1 MQTELKPEVVLC
13 PNCKE
18 DVPKTLYCLNCGY
31 PLYKMDV
38 LEKAKK
44 EEAEKKPEDV
54 VIEVAPEPFSL
65 EPLKELAEIT
75 PIEAEPEEPEVVEDA
90 PVEMTEIQTEVIP
103 TDLALVIDEVTDIE
117 AVTEDEVTVE
127 DVVAHA
133 AKALQLEPEPVEEV
147 VEVVEEEAAEV
158 IEVEEVVAV
167 VEENAI
173 EVIEVEEVVAVVE
186 ENAIEVIEVEE
197 IPIVDEPEPEVEE
210 VVEETFVE
218 VVAEAEPSFEPD
230 PVIREIMETFAKNI
244 AMKIRLVKLL
254 KDGEVKLETF
264 NRLFESYAARGELLM
279 NSRNEMMERV
289 KFDLDNMERGLNEAK
304 IGLEELKIRMSIGD
318 ASDEEY
324 NAKAPGFEWDIQKYQ
339 GDVEKSR
346 AEIKFLGDLNTVI
359 SEDDISEL
367 KDLGEEVLDSLE
379 DLTYS
384 GSINPEIAH
393 RIKVTLDEA
402 LSCLSN
408 TCVG

>member
-13 PNCKE
+13 TNCKE

-31 PLYKMDV
+31 PLYKMDM
-38 LEKAKK
+38 LEQAKK
-44 EEAEKKPEDV
+44 EEAEAEPEDV

-65 EPLKELAEIT
+65 EPLRELAEIT
-75 PIEAEPEEPEVVEDA
+75 PIEAEPEEPDVVEDA

-117 AVTEDEVTVE
+117 AVTEDEITVE

-173 EVIEVEEVVAVVE
+173 EVIEVEE
-186 ENAIEVIEVEE
+186 

-210 VVEETFVE
+210 VVV
-218 VVAEAEPSFEPD
+218 EAEPSFEPD
-230 PVIREIMETFAKNI
+230 PVVREIMETFAKNI

-346 AEIKFLGDLNTVI
+346 AEIKFLGDLKTVI
-359 SEDDISEL
+359 SEDEISEL
-367 KDLGEEVLDSLE
+367 KDLGGEGLESLE

>member
-44 EEAEKKPEDV
+44 EEPAEEDEEV

-65 EPLKELAEIT
+65 EPLKELAEIM
-75 PIEAEPEEPEVVEDA
+75 PIEAKPEEPEVVEDA
-90 PVEMTEIQTEVIP
+90 PVEMTEIQAEVIP

-117 AVTEDEVTVE
+117 AVAKVEVTVE
-127 DVVAHA
+127 DVVEHA
-133 AKALQLEPEPVEEV
+133 VKAFQLEPEPVEEV

-158 IEVEEVVAV
+158 IEVEEVVI
-167 VEENAI
+167 VE
-173 EVIEVEEVVAVVE
+173 
-186 ENAIEVIEVEE
+186 
-197 IPIVDEPEPEVEE
+197 EPEPEA
-210 VVEETFVE
+210 EETDEEPFVE

-230 PVIREIMETFAKNI
+230 PVIREVMETFAKNI

-264 NRLFESYAARGELLM
+264 SRLFESYAARGELLM
-279 NSRNEMMERV
+279 NSRNEMLERV
-289 KFDLDNMERGLNEAK
+289 KFDLDNMERGLNEAR
-304 IGLEELKIRMSIGD
+304 IGLEELKIRMSIRD

-346 AEIKFLGDLNTVI
+346 AEIKFLGDLAIVI
-359 SEDDISEL
+359 SEDEISEL
-367 KDLGEEVLDSLE
+367 RNLGGEGLDSLE

-384 GSINPEIAH
+384 GAINPEIAR

>member
-44 EEAEKKPEDV
+44 EEPAEEDEEV

-65 EPLKELAEIT
+65 EPLKELAEIM
-75 PIEAEPEEPEVVEDA
+75 PIEAKPEEPEVVEDA
-90 PVEMTEIQTEVIP
+90 PVEMTEIQAEVIP

-117 AVTEDEVTVE
+117 AVVKEEFTVE
-127 DVVAHA
+127 DVVEHA
-133 AKALQLEPEPVEEV
+133 VKAFQLEPEPVEEV

-158 IEVEEVVAV
+158 IEVEEVVI
-167 VEENAI
+167 VE
-173 EVIEVEEVVAVVE
+173 
-186 ENAIEVIEVEE
+186 
-197 IPIVDEPEPEVEE
+197 EPEPEAEE
-210 VVEETFVE
+210 ADEEPFVE
-218 VVAEAEPSFEPD
+218 VVVEAEPSFEPD
-230 PVIREIMETFAKNI
+230 PVIREVMETFAKNI
-244 AMKIRLVKLL
+244 AMKVRLVKLL

-264 NRLFESYAARGELLM
+264 SRLFESYAARGELLM
-279 NSRNEMMERV
+279 NSRNEMLERV
-289 KFDLDNMERGLNEAK
+289 KFDLDNMERGLNEAR
-304 IGLEELKIRMSIGD
+304 IGLEELKIRMSIRD

-346 AEIKFLGDLNTVI
+346 AEIKFLGDLAIVI
-359 SEDDISEL
+359 SEDEISEL
-367 KDLGEEVLDSLE
+367 RNLGGEGLDSLE

-384 GSINPEIAH
+384 GAINPEIAR

>member
-18 DVPKTLYCLNCGY
+18 EVPKTLYCLNCGY

-38 LEKAKK
+38 LEKAKEEEPK
-44 EEAEKKPEDV
+44 EEPEEV
-54 VIEVAPEPFSL
+54 IIEVAPEPFSL
-65 EPLKELAEIT
+65 EPLRELAEIA
-75 PIEAEPEEPEVVEDA
+75 PIEVELEEPEVVEDA
-90 PVEMTEIQTEVIP
+90 PVEMTEIQAEVIP

-117 AVTEDEVTVE
+117 HVAKEDVTVE
-127 DVVAHA
+127 DVVEHA
-133 AKALQLEPEPVEEV
+133 VKAFQLEPEPVEEV
-147 VEVVEEEAAEV
+147 VEVVEEAAEV
-158 IEVEEVVAV
+158 VEVEEVPV
-167 VEENAI
+167 
-173 EVIEVEEVVAVVE
+173 
-186 ENAIEVIEVEE
+186 
-197 IPIVDEPEPEVEE
+197 VDEPEPEIEE
-210 VVEETFVE
+210 VVEEPFVE

-230 PVIREIMETFAKNI
+230 PVIREVMETFAKNI

-264 NRLFESYAARGELLM
+264 SRLFESYAARGELLM
-279 NSRNEMMERV
+279 NSRNEMLERV
-289 KFDLDNMERGLNEAK
+289 KFDLDNMERGLNEAR
-304 IGLEELKIRMSIGD
+304 IGLEELKIRMSIRD

-339 GDVEKSR
+339 VDVEKSR
-346 AEIKFLGDLNTVI
+346 AEIKFLGDLNMVI
-359 SEDDISEL
+359 SEDEISEL
-367 KDLGEEVLDSLE
+367 RNLGREGLDSLE

-384 GSINPEIAH
+384 GAINPEIAH

>member
-18 DVPKTLYCLNCGY
+18 EVPKTLYCLNCGY

-38 LEKAKK
+38 LEKAK
-44 EEAEKKPEDV
+44 EEEPAEEPEEV

-75 PIEAEPEEPEVVEDA
+75 PIEAEPEVVEDA
-90 PVEMTEIQTEVIP
+90 PVEMTEIQAEVIP
-103 TDLALVIDEVTDIE
+103 TDLALVIDEITDIE
-117 AVTEDEVTVE
+117 PVAEEGVTVE
-127 DVVAHA
+127 DVVEHA
-133 AKALQLEPEPVEEV
+133 VKAFQLEPEPVEEV
-147 VEVVEEEAAEV
+147 VEVVEEETAEV
-158 IEVEEVVAV
+158 IEVEEVPV
-167 VEENAI
+167 
-173 EVIEVEEVVAVVE
+173 
-186 ENAIEVIEVEE
+186 
-197 IPIVDEPEPEVEE
+197 VDEPEPEVVE
-210 VVEETFVE
+210 VVEEPLVE
-218 VVAEAEPSFEPD
+218 VVTEAEPSFEPD
-230 PVIREIMETFAKNI
+230 PVVREIMENFAKNI

-279 NSRNEMMERV
+279 NSRNEMLERV
-289 KFDLDNMERGLNEAK
+289 KFDLDNMERGLNEAR
-304 IGLEELKIRMSIGD
+304 IGLDELKIRKSIGD

-324 NAKAPGFEWDIQKYQ
+324 SAKAPGFEWDIQKYH
-339 GDVEKSR
+339 GDVEKSK
-346 AEIKFLGDLNTVI
+346 AEIKFLGDLNTVT
-359 SEDDISEL
+359 SGDEISEL
-367 KDLGEEVLDSLE
+367 KDLGGEVLDSLE

>member
-13 PNCKE
+13 TNCKE

-31 PLYKMDV
+31 PLYKMDM
-38 LEKAKK
+38 LEQAKK
-44 EEAEKKPEDV
+44 EEAEPEDV

-65 EPLKELAEIT
+65 EPLRELAEIT

-90 PVEMTEIQTEVIP
+90 PVEMTEIQTEVVP

-117 AVTEDEVTVE
+117 AVTEDEITVE

-147 VEVVEEEAAEV
+147 VEVIEEEAAEV

-167 VEENAI
+167 VEENAV

-186 ENAIEVIEVEE
+186 ENAVEVIEIEE

-210 VVEETFVE
+210 VVAEPFVE
-218 VVAEAEPSFEPD
+218 VVVEAEPGFEPD
-230 PVIREIMETFAKNI
+230 PVVREIMETFAKNI

-339 GDVEKSR
+339 GDVEKGR
-346 AEIKFLGDLNTVI
+346 AEIKFLGDLKTVI
-359 SEDDISEL
+359 SEDEISEL
-367 KDLGEEVLDSLE
+367 KDLCGEGLDSLE

>member
-13 PNCKE
+13 TNCKE
-18 DVPKTLYCLNCGY
+18 EVPKTLYCLNCGY
-31 PLYKMDV
+31 PLYKMDM
-38 LEKAKK
+38 LEQAKK
-44 EEAEKKPEDV
+44 EEAEAEPEDV

-65 EPLKELAEIT
+65 EPLRELAEIT

-117 AVTEDEVTVE
+117 AVTEDEITVE
-127 DVVAHA
+127 DIVAHA

-147 VEVVEEEAAEV
+147 VEVIEEEAAEV
-158 IEVEEVVAV
+158 IEVEE
-167 VEENAI
+167 I
-173 EVIEVEEVVAVVE
+173 L
-186 ENAIEVIEVEE
+186 
-197 IPIVDEPEPEVEE
+197 IVDEPEPEVEE
-210 VVEETFVE
+210 VVEEPFVE
-218 VVAEAEPSFEPD
+218 VVVEAEPSFEPD
-230 PVIREIMETFAKNI
+230 PVVREIMETFAKNI

-359 SEDDISEL
+359 SEDEISEL
-367 KDLGEEVLDSLE
+367 KDLCGEGLDSLE

>member
-13 PNCKE
+13 TNCKE
-18 DVPKTLYCLNCGY
+18 NVPKTLYCLNCGY
-31 PLYKMDV
+31 PLYKMDM
-38 LEKAKK
+38 LEQAKK
-44 EEAEKKPEDV
+44 EEAEAEPEDV

-65 EPLKELAEIT
+65 EPLRELAEIT
-75 PIEAEPEEPEVVEDA
+75 PIEAEPEAPEVVEDT

-117 AVTEDEVTVE
+117 AVTENEIT
-127 DVVAHA
+127 
-133 AKALQLEPEPVEEV
+133 VEEV
-147 VEVVEEEAAEV
+147 VEVIEEEAAEV

-167 VEENAI
+167 VEENAV
-173 EVIEVEEVVAVVE
+173 EVIE
-186 ENAIEVIEVEE
+186 IEE
-197 IPIVDEPEPEVEE
+197 IPIVNEPEPEAEE
-210 VVEETFVE
+210 VVEEPFVE
-218 VVAEAEPSFEPD
+218 VIVEAEPSFEPD
-230 PVIREIMETFAKNI
+230 PDVREIMETFAKNI

-339 GDVEKSR
+339 GDVEKGR

-359 SEDDISEL
+359 SEDEISEL
-367 KDLGEEVLDSLE
+367 KDLGGEGLDSLE

-384 GSINPEIAH
+384 GAINPEIAH

>member
-44 EEAEKKPEDV
+44 EEAEKEPEDV

-65 EPLKELAEIT
+65 EPLKELVEIM

-127 DVVAHA
+127 DVVEHA
-133 AKALQLEPEPVEEV
+133 VKVFQLEPEPVEEIV
-147 VEVVEEEAAEV
+147 AVVEEEAAEV
-158 IEVEEVVAV
+158 IEVEEV
-167 VEENAI
+167 AI
-173 EVIEVEEVVAVVE
+173 LE
-186 ENAIEVIEVEE
+186 
-197 IPIVDEPEPEVEE
+197 EPEPEVEE
-210 VVEETFVE
+210 VVEEPFVE

-289 KFDLDNMERGLNEAK
+289 KFDLDNMERGLNEAR

-346 AEIKFLGDLNTVI
+346 AEIKFLGDLKTVI
-359 SEDDISEL
+359 SEDEISEL
-367 KDLGEEVLDSLE
+367 KDLCGEGLDSLE

>member
-13 PNCKE
+13 TNCKE
-18 DVPKTLYCLNCGY
+18 NVPKTLYCLNCGY
-31 PLYKMDV
+31 PLYKMDM
-38 LEKAKK
+38 LEQAKK
-44 EEAEKKPEDV
+44 EEAEAEPEDV

-65 EPLKELAEIT
+65 EPLRELAEIT
-75 PIEAEPEEPEVVEDA
+75 PIEVEPEAPDVVEDT

-117 AVTEDEVTVE
+117 AVTEDEITVE

-133 AKALQLEPEPVEEV
+133 AKALQLESEPVEEV

-167 VEENAI
+167 VEENAV
-173 EVIEVEEVVAVVE
+173 EVIE
-186 ENAIEVIEVEE
+186 IEE
-197 IPIVDEPEPEVEE
+197 IPIVDEPEPEVEA
-210 VVEETFVE
+210 VVEEPFVE
-218 VVAEAEPSFEPD
+218 VIVEAEPSFEPD
-230 PVIREIMETFAKNI
+230 PDVREIMETFAKNI

-289 KFDLDNMERGLNEAK
+289 KFDLDNMERGLNEAR

-339 GDVEKSR
+339 GDVEKGR

-359 SEDDISEL
+359 SEDEISEL
-367 KDLGEEVLDSLE
+367 KDLGGEGLESLE

-384 GSINPEIAH
+384 GAINPEIAH

>member
-13 PNCKE
+13 TNCKE
-18 DVPKTLYCLNCGY
+18 EVPKTLYCLNCGY
-31 PLYKMDV
+31 PLYKMDM
-38 LEKAKK
+38 LEQAKK
-44 EEAEKKPEDV
+44 EEAEPEDV
-54 VIEVAPEPFSL
+54 VIEVASEPFSL
-65 EPLKELAEIT
+65 EPLRELAEIT
-75 PIEAEPEEPEVVEDA
+75 PIEAEPEEPDVVEDA

-117 AVTEDEVTVE
+117 AVTEDKVTVE

-147 VEVVEEEAAEV
+147 VEVIEEEAA
-158 IEVEEVVAV
+158 
-167 VEENAI
+167 
-173 EVIEVEEVVAVVE
+173 
-186 ENAIEVIEVEE
+186 EVIEVEE

-210 VVEETFVE
+210 VVEEPFVE
-218 VVAEAEPSFEPD
+218 VVVEAEPGFEPD
-230 PVIREIMETFAKNI
+230 PVVREIMKTFAKNI

-289 KFDLDNMERGLNEAK
+289 KFDLDNMERGLNEAR

-346 AEIKFLGDLNTVI
+346 AEIKFLGDLKTVI
-359 SEDDISEL
+359 SEDEISEL
-367 KDLGEEVLDSLE
+367 KDLCGEGLDSLE

>member
-44 EEAEKKPEDV
+44 EEPAEEDEEV

-65 EPLKELAEIT
+65 EPLKELAEIM
-75 PIEAEPEEPEVVEDA
+75 PIEAKPEEPEVVEDA
-90 PVEMTEIQTEVIP
+90 PVEMTEIQAEVIP

-117 AVTEDEVTVE
+117 AVAKVEVTVE
-127 DVVAHA
+127 DVVEHA
-133 AKALQLEPEPVEEV
+133 VKAFQLEPEPVEEV

-158 IEVEEVVAV
+158 IEVEEVVI
-167 VEENAI
+167 VE
-173 EVIEVEEVVAVVE
+173 
-186 ENAIEVIEVEE
+186 
-197 IPIVDEPEPEVEE
+197 EPEPEAEE
-210 VVEETFVE
+210 ADEEPFVE
-218 VVAEAEPSFEPD
+218 VVVEAEPSFEPD
-230 PVIREIMETFAKNI
+230 PVIREVMETFAKNI
-244 AMKIRLVKLL
+244 AMKVRLVKLL

-264 NRLFESYAARGELLM
+264 SRLFESYAARGELLM
-279 NSRNEMMERV
+279 NSRNEMLERV

-304 IGLEELKIRMSIGD
+304 IGLEELKIRMSIRD

-346 AEIKFLGDLNTVI
+346 AEIKFLGDLAIVI
-359 SEDDISEL
+359 SEDEISEL
-367 KDLGEEVLDSLE
+367 RNLGGEGLDSLE

-384 GSINPEIAH
+384 GAINPEIAR

>member
-44 EEAEKKPEDV
+44 EEAEKEPEDV

-65 EPLKELAEIT
+65 EPLKELAEIM

-127 DVVAHA
+127 DVVEHA
-133 AKALQLEPEPVEEV
+133 VKVFQLEPEPVEEIV
-147 VEVVEEEAAEV
+147 AVVEEEAAEV
-158 IEVEEVVAV
+158 IEVEEVVIL
-167 VEENAI
+167 E
-173 EVIEVEEVVAVVE
+173 
-186 ENAIEVIEVEE
+186 
-197 IPIVDEPEPEVEE
+197 EPEPEVEE
-210 VVEETFVE
+210 VVEEPFVE

-289 KFDLDNMERGLNEAK
+289 KFDLDNMERGLNEAR

-359 SEDDISEL
+359 SEDEISEL
-367 KDLGEEVLDSLE
+367 KDLCGEGLDSLE

>member
-44 EEAEKKPEDV
+44 EEPAEEDEEV

-65 EPLKELAEIT
+65 EPLKELAEIM
-75 PIEAEPEEPEVVEDA
+75 PIETKPEEPEVVEDA
-90 PVEMTEIQTEVIP
+90 PVEMTEIQAEVIP

-117 AVTEDEVTVE
+117 AVAKVEVTVE
-127 DVVAHA
+127 DVVEHA
-133 AKALQLEPEPVEEV
+133 VKAFQLEPEPVEEV

-158 IEVEEVVAV
+158 IEVEEVVI
-167 VEENAI
+167 VE
-173 EVIEVEEVVAVVE
+173 
-186 ENAIEVIEVEE
+186 
-197 IPIVDEPEPEVEE
+197 EPEPEVEE
-210 VVEETFVE
+210 ADEEPFVE

-230 PVIREIMETFAKNI
+230 PVIREVMETFAKNI
-244 AMKIRLVKLL
+244 AMKVRLVKLL

-264 NRLFESYAARGELLM
+264 SRLFESYAARGELLM
-279 NSRNEMMERV
+279 NSRNEMLERV
-289 KFDLDNMERGLNEAK
+289 KFDLDNMERGLNEAR
-304 IGLEELKIRMSIGD
+304 IGLEELKIRMSIRD

-346 AEIKFLGDLNTVI
+346 AEIKFLGDLAIVI
-359 SEDDISEL
+359 SEDEISEL
-367 KDLGEEVLDSLE
+367 RNLGGEGLDSLE

-384 GSINPEIAH
+384 GAINPEIAR

>member
-18 DVPKTLYCLNCGY
+18 EVPKTLYCLNCGY

-38 LEKAKK
+38 LEKAKEEEPK
-44 EEAEKKPEDV
+44 EEPEEV
-54 VIEVAPEPFSL
+54 IIEVAPEPFSL
-65 EPLKELAEIT
+65 EPLRELAEIA
-75 PIEAEPEEPEVVEDA
+75 PIEAELEEPEVVEDA
-90 PVEMTEIQTEVIP
+90 PVEMTEIQAEVIP

-117 AVTEDEVTVE
+117 PVAKVEVTVE
-127 DVVAHA
+127 DVVEHA
-133 AKALQLEPEPVEEV
+133 VKAFHLEPEPVEEV
-147 VEVVEEEAAEV
+147 VEVVEQDAVEV
-158 IEVEEVVAV
+158 IEVEEVAI
-167 VEENAI
+167 VE
-173 EVIEVEEVVAVVE
+173 
-186 ENAIEVIEVEE
+186 
-197 IPIVDEPEPEVEE
+197 EPEPEVEE
-210 VVEETFVE
+210 ADEEPFVE
-218 VVAEAEPSFEPD
+218 VVVEAEPSFEPD
-230 PVIREIMETFAKNI
+230 PVIREVMETFAKNI

-264 NRLFESYAARGELLM
+264 SRLFESYAARGELLM
-279 NSRNEMMERV
+279 NSRNEMLERV
-289 KFDLDNMERGLNEAK
+289 KFDLDNMERGLNEAR
-304 IGLEELKIRMSIGD
+304 IGLEELKIRMSIRD

-346 AEIKFLGDLNTVI
+346 AEIKFLGDLAIVI
-359 SEDDISEL
+359 SEDEISEL
-367 KDLGEEVLDSLE
+367 RNLGREGLDSLE

-384 GSINPEIAH
+384 GAINPEIAH

>member
-44 EEAEKKPEDV
+44 EEAEKEPEDV

-65 EPLKELAEIT
+65 EPLKELAEIM

-90 PVEMTEIQTEVIP
+90 LVEMTEIQTEVIP

-127 DVVAHA
+127 DVVEHA
-133 AKALQLEPEPVEEV
+133 VKVFQLEPEPVEEIV
-147 VEVVEEEAAEV
+147 AVVEEEAAEV
-158 IEVEEVVAV
+158 IEVEEVAI
-167 VEENAI
+167 VE
-173 EVIEVEEVVAVVE
+173 
-186 ENAIEVIEVEE
+186 
-197 IPIVDEPEPEVEE
+197 EPEPEVEE
-210 VVEETFVE
+210 VVEEPFVE

-230 PVIREIMETFAKNI
+230 PVIREVMETFAKNI

-289 KFDLDNMERGLNEAK
+289 KFDLDNMERGLNEAR

-359 SEDDISEL
+359 SEDEISEL
-367 KDLGEEVLDSLE
+367 KDLCGEGLDSLE

>member
-1 MQTELKPEVVLC
+1 M
-13 PNCKE
+13 
-18 DVPKTLYCLNCGY
+18 
-31 PLYKMDV
+31 
-38 LEKAKK
+38 
-44 EEAEKKPEDV
+44 
-54 VIEVAPEPFSL
+54 
-65 EPLKELAEIT
+65 
-75 PIEAEPEEPEVVEDA
+75 
-90 PVEMTEIQTEVIP
+90 
-103 TDLALVIDEVTDIE
+103 
-117 AVTEDEVTVE
+117 
-127 DVVAHA
+127 
-133 AKALQLEPEPVEEV
+133 
-147 VEVVEEEAAEV
+147 
-158 IEVEEVVAV
+158 
-167 VEENAI
+167 
-173 EVIEVEEVVAVVE
+173 
-186 ENAIEVIEVEE
+186 
-197 IPIVDEPEPEVEE
+197 
-210 VVEETFVE
+210 
-218 VVAEAEPSFEPD
+218 EAEPSFEPD
-230 PVIREIMETFAKNI
+230 PVVREIMETFAKNI

-346 AEIKFLGDLNTVI
+346 AEIKFLGDLKTVI
-359 SEDDISEL
+359 SEDEISEL
-367 KDLGEEVLDSLE
+367 KDLGGEGLDSLE

>member
-13 PNCKE
+13 TNCKE

-31 PLYKMDV
+31 PLYKMDM
-38 LEKAKK
+38 LEQAKK
-44 EEAEKKPEDV
+44 EEAEAEPEDV

-65 EPLKELAEIT
+65 EPLRELAEIT

-117 AVTEDEVTVE
+117 AVTEDEITVE

-147 VEVVEEEAAEV
+147 VEVIEEEAAEV

-167 VEENAI
+167 VEENA
-173 EVIEVEEVVAVVE
+173 VD
-186 ENAIEVIEVEE
+186 VIEVEE

-210 VVEETFVE
+210 VVEEPFVE
-218 VVAEAEPSFEPD
+218 VVVEAEPSFEPD
-230 PVIREIMETFAKNI
+230 PVVREIMETFAKNI

-304 IGLEELKIRMSIGD
+304 IGLEELKIRMSIGGPED
-318 ASDEEY
+318 
-324 NAKAPGFEWDIQKYQ
+324 
-339 GDVEKSR
+339 
-346 AEIKFLGDLNTVI
+346 GDL
-359 SEDDISEL
+359 
-367 KDLGEEVLDSLE
+367 
-379 DLTYS
+379 
-384 GSINPEIAH
+384 
-393 RIKVTLDEA
+393 
-402 LSCLSN
+402 
-408 TCVG
+408 

>member
-44 EEAEKKPEDV
+44 EEPVEEPEEV

-65 EPLKELAEIT
+65 EPLKELAEIM
-75 PIEAEPEEPEVVEDA
+75 PIEAESEEPDVVEDA
-90 PVEMTEIQTEVIP
+90 PVEMTEIQAEVIP

-117 AVTEDEVTVE
+117 PVVEEEVTVE
-127 DVVAHA
+127 DVVEHA
-133 AKALQLEPEPVEEV
+133 VKAFQLEPEPVEEV
-147 VEVVEEEAAEV
+147 VEVVEQEAAEV
-158 IEVEEVVAV
+158 IEVEEVAI
-167 VEENAI
+167 VE
-173 EVIEVEEVVAVVE
+173 
-186 ENAIEVIEVEE
+186 
-197 IPIVDEPEPEVEE
+197 EPEPEVEE
-210 VVEETFVE
+210 ADEEPFVE

-230 PVIREIMETFAKNI
+230 PVIREVMETFAKNI

-279 NSRNEMMERV
+279 NSRNEMLERV
-289 KFDLDNMERGLNEAK
+289 KFDLDNMERGLNEAR

-318 ASDEEY
+318 ASDKEY

-359 SEDDISEL
+359 SEDEISEL
-367 KDLGEEVLDSLE
+367 KDLCGEGLDSLE

>member
-13 PNCKE
+13 TNCKE

-31 PLYKMDV
+31 PLYKMDM
-38 LEKAKK
+38 LEQAKK
-44 EEAEKKPEDV
+44 EEAEAEPEDV

-65 EPLKELAEIT
+65 EPLRELAEIT
-75 PIEAEPEEPEVVEDA
+75 PIEAEPEEPDVVEDA

-147 VEVVEEEAAEV
+147 VEVIEEEAA
-158 IEVEEVVAV
+158 
-167 VEENAI
+167 
-173 EVIEVEEVVAVVE
+173 
-186 ENAIEVIEVEE
+186 EVIEVEE
-197 IPIVDEPEPEVEE
+197 IPIVDEPEPEVEA
-210 VVEETFVE
+210 VVEEPFVE
-218 VVAEAEPSFEPD
+218 VIVEAEPSFEPD
-230 PVIREIMETFAKNI
+230 PDVREIMETFAKNI

-339 GDVEKSR
+339 GDVEKGR

-359 SEDDISEL
+359 SEDEISEL
-367 KDLGEEVLDSLE
+367 KDLGGEGLDSLE

-384 GSINPEIAH
+384 GAINPEIAH

>member
-44 EEAEKKPEDV
+44 EEPAEEDEEV

-65 EPLKELAEIT
+65 EPLKELAEIM
-75 PIEAEPEEPEVVEDA
+75 PIEAKPEEPEVVEDA
-90 PVEMTEIQTEVIP
+90 PVEMTEIQAEVIP

-117 AVTEDEVTVE
+117 AVAKVEVTVE
-127 DVVAHA
+127 DVVEHA
-133 AKALQLEPEPVEEV
+133 VKAFQLEPEPVEEV

-158 IEVEEVVAV
+158 IEVEEVVI
-167 VEENAI
+167 VE
-173 EVIEVEEVVAVVE
+173 
-186 ENAIEVIEVEE
+186 
-197 IPIVDEPEPEVEE
+197 EPEPEAEE
-210 VVEETFVE
+210 ADEEPFVE
-218 VVAEAEPSFEPD
+218 VVVEAEPSFEPD
-230 PVIREIMETFAKNI
+230 PVIREVMETFAKNI

-264 NRLFESYAARGELLM
+264 SRLFESYAARGELLM
-279 NSRNEMMERV
+279 NSRNEMLERV
-289 KFDLDNMERGLNEAK
+289 KFDLDNMERGLNEAR
-304 IGLEELKIRMSIGD
+304 IGLEELKIRMSIRD

-346 AEIKFLGDLNTVI
+346 AEIKFLGDLAIVI
-359 SEDDISEL
+359 SEDEISEL
-367 KDLGEEVLDSLE
+367 RNLGGEGLDSLE

-384 GSINPEIAH
+384 GAINPEIAR

>member
-44 EEAEKKPEDV
+44 EEPVEEPEEV

-65 EPLKELAEIT
+65 EPLKELAEIM
-75 PIEAEPEEPEVVEDA
+75 PIEAELEEPVVVEDA
-90 PVEMTEIQTEVIP
+90 PVEMTEIQAEVIP

-117 AVTEDEVTVE
+117 PVVEEEVTVE
-127 DVVAHA
+127 DVVEHA
-133 AKALQLEPEPVEEV
+133 VKAFQLEPEPVEEV
-147 VEVVEEEAAEV
+147 VEVVEQEAAEV
-158 IEVEEVVAV
+158 IEVEEVAI
-167 VEENAI
+167 VE
-173 EVIEVEEVVAVVE
+173 
-186 ENAIEVIEVEE
+186 
-197 IPIVDEPEPEVEE
+197 EPEPEVEE
-210 VVEETFVE
+210 ADEAPFVE
-218 VVAEAEPSFEPD
+218 VVVEAEPSFEPD
-230 PVIREIMETFAKNI
+230 PVIREVMETFAKNI

-279 NSRNEMMERV
+279 NSRNEMLERV
-289 KFDLDNMERGLNEAK
+289 KFDLDNMERGLNEAR

-318 ASDEEY
+318 ASDKEY

-359 SEDDISEL
+359 SEDEISEL
-367 KDLGEEVLDSLE
+367 KDLCGEGLDSLE

>member
-13 PNCKE
+13 TNCKE
-18 DVPKTLYCLNCGY
+18 EVPKTLYCLNCGY
-31 PLYKMDV
+31 PLYKMDM
-38 LEKAKK
+38 LEQAKK
-44 EEAEKKPEDV
+44 EEAEPEDV

-65 EPLKELAEIT
+65 EPLRELAEIT
-75 PIEAEPEEPEVVEDA
+75 PIEAEQEEPDVVEDA

-117 AVTEDEVTVE
+117 AVTEDEITVE

-147 VEVVEEEAAEV
+147 VEVIEEEAAEV
-158 IEVEEVVAV
+158 IEVEEIVAV

-173 EVIEVEEVVAVVE
+173 D
-186 ENAIEVIEVEE
+186 VIEVEE
-197 IPIVDEPEPEVEE
+197 IPIVDEPEVEE
-210 VVEETFVE
+210 VVV
-218 VVAEAEPSFEPD
+218 EAEPGFEPD
-230 PVIREIMETFAKNI
+230 PVVREIMETFAKNI

-289 KFDLDNMERGLNEAK
+289 KFDLDNMERGLNEAR

-346 AEIKFLGDLNTVI
+346 AEIKFLGDLKTVI
-359 SEDDISEL
+359 SEDEISEL
-367 KDLGEEVLDSLE
+367 KDLGGEGLDSLE

>member
-18 DVPKTLYCLNCGY
+18 EVPKTLYCLNCGY

-38 LEKAKK
+38 LEKAKEEEPK
-44 EEAEKKPEDV
+44 EEPEEV
-54 VIEVAPEPFSL
+54 IIEVAPEPFSL
-65 EPLKELAEIT
+65 EPLRELAEIA
-75 PIEAEPEEPEVVEDA
+75 PIEVELEEPEVVEDA
-90 PVEMTEIQTEVIP
+90 PVEMTEIQAEVIP

-117 AVTEDEVTVE
+117 HVAKEDVTVE
-127 DVVAHA
+127 DVVEHA
-133 AKALQLEPEPVEEV
+133 VKAFQLEPEPVEEV
-147 VEVVEEEAAEV
+147 VEVVEEAAEV
-158 IEVEEVVAV
+158 VEVEEVPV
-167 VEENAI
+167 
-173 EVIEVEEVVAVVE
+173 
-186 ENAIEVIEVEE
+186 
-197 IPIVDEPEPEVEE
+197 VDEPEPEIEE
-210 VVEETFVE
+210 VVEEPFVE

-230 PVIREIMETFAKNI
+230 PVIREVMETFAKNI

-264 NRLFESYAARGELLM
+264 SRLFESYAARGELLM
-279 NSRNEMMERV
+279 NSRNEMLERV
-289 KFDLDNMERGLNEAK
+289 KFDLDNMERGLNEAR
-304 IGLEELKIRMSIGD
+304 IGLEELKIRMSIRD

-324 NAKAPGFEWDIQKYQ
+324 NAKDPGFECDIQKYH
-339 GDVEKSR
+339 GDVENSR
-346 AEIKFLGDLNTVI
+346 AEIKFLGDLAIVI
-359 SEDDISEL
+359 SEDEISEL
-367 KDLGEEVLDSLE
+367 RNLGREGLDSLE

-384 GSINPEIAH
+384 GAINPEIAH

>member
-13 PNCKE
+13 TNCKE

-31 PLYKMDV
+31 PLYKMDM
-38 LEKAKK
+38 LEQAKK
-44 EEAEKKPEDV
+44 EEAEPEDV

-65 EPLKELAEIT
+65 EPLRELAEIT
-75 PIEAEPEEPEVVEDA
+75 PIEAEPEVPEVVEDA

-117 AVTEDEVTVE
+117 AVTEDEITVE

-147 VEVVEEEAAEV
+147 VEVIEEEAAEV
-158 IEVEEVVAV
+158 IEVEE
-167 VEENAI
+167 I
-173 EVIEVEEVVAVVE
+173 L
-186 ENAIEVIEVEE
+186 
-197 IPIVDEPEPEVEE
+197 IVDEPEPEVEE
-210 VVEETFVE
+210 VVEEPFVE
-218 VVAEAEPSFEPD
+218 VVVEAEPSFEPD
-230 PVIREIMETFAKNI
+230 PVVREIMETFAKNI

-359 SEDDISEL
+359 SEDEISEL
-367 KDLGEEVLDSLE
+367 KDLCGEGLDSLE

>member
-13 PNCKE
+13 VNCKE

-31 PLYKMDV
+31 PLYKMDM
-38 LEKAKK
+38 LEQAKK
-44 EEAEKKPEDV
+44 EEAEAEPEDV

-65 EPLKELAEIT
+65 EPLRELAEIT
-75 PIEAEPEEPEVVEDA
+75 PIEAEPEEPDVVEDA

-117 AVTEDEVTVE
+117 AVTEDEITVE
-127 DVVAHA
+127 DIVAHA

-147 VEVVEEEAAEV
+147 VEVVEDEAA
-158 IEVEEVVAV
+158 
-167 VEENAI
+167 
-173 EVIEVEEVVAVVE
+173 
-186 ENAIEVIEVEE
+186 EVIEVEE

-210 VVEETFVE
+210 VVEELFVE
-218 VVAEAEPSFEPD
+218 VVVEAEPGFEPD
-230 PVIREIMETFAKNI
+230 PVVREVMETFAKNI

-346 AEIKFLGDLNTVI
+346 AEIKFLGDLKTVI
-359 SEDDISEL
+359 SEDEISEL
-367 KDLGEEVLDSLE
+367 KDLCGEGLDSLE